1 MKILLLLSLGLLA
14 GCGTLIG
21 SIARGGER
29 TSSRPEESD
38 AELSC
43 AGKPCAEAALSRR
56 GPRTPATGGFIAGSI
71 VDLAIIGAGAYAVN
85 KTGNAGSGALL
96 TAGIAFLLADAAVLG
111 SSKHE
116 PPEPWRL
123 NEPVTASW
131 RGQRVNLEASD
142 LLLGGAV
149 RPAFSVAAL
158 VKLSICSADS
168 PIPRELESLTLF
180 DAVSST
186 RALRPESI
194 RYLTE
199 IARVRIGELFP
210 NCG

>member
-1 MKILLLLSLGLLA
+1 MKILLLLSLGLCA

-29 TSSRPEESD
+29 TSSRPEESG
-38 AELSC
+38 ATLSC

-56 GPRTPATGGFIAGSI
+56 VARPPATGGFIAGSI
-71 VDLAIIGAGAYAVN
+71 VDLGIIGAGAYAVN

-96 TAGIAFLLADAAVLG
+96 NAGIAFLLADAAVLA

-116 PPEPWRL
+116 PPEPWQL
-123 NEPVTASW
+123 NGPVTASW

-149 RPAFSVAAL
+149 RPEFSVAAL
-158 VKLSICSADS
+158 VKLPICSSD
-168 PIPRELESLTLF
+168 
-180 DAVSST
+180 
-186 RALRPESI
+186 
-194 RYLTE
+194 
-199 IARVRIGELFP
+199 
-210 NCG
+210 CG